1 MANTYILAIDQGTTG
16 TRAVCYDHAGNDV
29 AKAYREF
36 RQIYPQP
43 GWVEHDPEEI
53 WQTVVETVHEVVT
66 QINGT
71 IAAVGITNQRETAV
85 VWDRVTGKP
94 VYNAI
99 VWQCRRTSEF
109 CHSLQKHAEF
119 FRQRTG
125 LPIDAYFSGTK
136 IRWILDHIN
145 HPRPEDLAFGT
156 IDSWL
161 IWKLTGGKV
170 HATDF
175 TNASRTLLFNIHEK
189 KWDEE
194 LTAILGI
201 PLSILPKVQRSQSDF
216 GHVSIIPELMGTPIT
231 GVAGD
236 QQAALFGQT
245 CFDPGELKNT
255 YGTGCFI
262 MMNTGEVAV
271 SSSRGLLTTLA
282 VNASGAPCFALEG
295 SIFVGG
301 AAIQW
306 LRDELK
312 LIDTAA
318 DSEALAT
325 QIPDNG
331 GAYLVP
337 AFVGLGA
344 PHWDMDARGALVG
357 LTRGVNRKHVVR
369 AALESMA
376 YQTQDVL
383 QTMSAE
389 AHLELK
395 LLAVDGGAAANNFLM
410 QFQADVSN
418 LTVHRPHQIES
429 TALGAAFLAGLQ
441 IGFWPDAKALKSRK
455 NIERTFKPTMDDTTR
470 QKLMNG
476 WQHAL
481 RQAVAK

>member
-271 SSSRGLLTTLA
+271 SSSRGGYSRPWRSMLPA
-282 VNASGAPCFALEG
+282 RPV
-295 SIFVGG
+295 
-301 AAIQW
+301 
-306 LRDELK
+306 LRWK
-312 LIDTAA
+312 
-318 DSEALAT
+318 
-325 QIPDNG
+325 
-331 GAYLVP
+331 VP
-337 AFVGLGA
+337 
-344 PHWDMDARGALVG
+344 
-357 LTRGVNRKHVVR
+357 
-369 AALESMA
+369 
-376 YQTQDVL
+376 
-383 QTMSAE
+383 
-389 AHLELK
+389 
-395 LLAVDGGAAANNFLM
+395 FL
-410 QFQADVSN
+410 
-418 LTVHRPHQIES
+418 
-429 TALGAAFLAGLQ
+429 
-441 IGFWPDAKALKSRK
+441 
-455 NIERTFKPTMDDTTR
+455 
-470 QKLMNG
+470 
-476 WQHAL
+476 
-481 RQAVAK
+481 